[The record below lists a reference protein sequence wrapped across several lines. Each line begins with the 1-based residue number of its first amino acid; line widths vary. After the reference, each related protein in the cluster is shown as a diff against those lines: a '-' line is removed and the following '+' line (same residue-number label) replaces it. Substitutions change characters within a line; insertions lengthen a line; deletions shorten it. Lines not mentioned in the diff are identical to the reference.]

1 MGRLSFVKMH
11 GAGNDY
17 VFLDCHSRPPMFD
30 LSALA
35 RRVSDR
41 RRGVGADGLVLITCS
56 ETVDFGMRMF
66 NADGSEAEMCG
77 NAARCVGKYV
87 FERGLTTKQ
96 TIALE
101 TLSGV
106 RRLYLSVDGNGKV
119 RQVAVD
125 MGHPVFEP
133 AKIPVL
139 AADSMQIPVATSCG
153 KLTLTAVSVGNP
165 HGVVFCHLEDIDV
178 CKLGQELECHPLFP
192 QRANI
197 EFVEFKSRD
206 RLQMRVWERGSGE
219 TLSCGTGACAAVAA
233 GVATGKCDRHAVVE
247 AIGGCLEVEW
257 KEADGRLFLSGPAEF
272 SFEGTIEI

>member
-1 MGRLSFVKMH
+1 MHLTKMQ
-11 GAGNDY
+11 GLGNDY
-17 VFLDCHSRPPMFD
+17 LYIYGEIKDPAAISVKL
-30 LSALA
+30 
-35 RRVSDR
+35 SDR
-41 RRGVGADGLVLITCS
+41 HFGIGSDGIIIISDSDIAD
-56 ETVDFGMRMF
+56 FKMRIF
-66 NADGSEAEMCG
+66 NADGSEAKMCG
-77 NAARCVGKYV
+77 NGIRCVGKYV

-125 MGHPVFEP
+125 MGLPVFEP

-178 CKLGQELECHPLFP
+178 CKLGQELEFHPLFP

-197 EFVEFKSRD
+197 EFVELKSRE

>member
-1 MGRLSFVKMH
+1 
-11 GAGNDY
+11 
-17 VFLDCHSRPPMFD
+17 
-30 LSALA
+30 
-35 RRVSDR
+35 
-41 RRGVGADGLVLITCS
+41 
-56 ETVDFGMRMF
+56 MRMF

-87 FERGLTTKQ
+87 FERSLTTKQ

-125 MGHPVFEP
+125 MGRPVFEP

-233 GVATGKCDRHAVVE
+233 GVATDKCDRHAVVE

-257 KEADGRLFLSGPAEF
+257 KEADGQLFLSGPAEF

>member
-56 ETVDFGMRMF
+56 ETGDFGMRMF

-87 FERGLTTKQ
+87 FE
-96 TIALE
+96 
-101 TLSGV
+101 
-106 RRLYLSVDGNGKV
+106 
-119 RQVAVD
+119 
-125 MGHPVFEP
+125 P

-153 KLTLTAVSVGNP
+153 ELTLTAVSVGNP

-197 EFVEFKSRD
+197 EFVELKSRD